1 MSDFV
6 SSQAL
11 DLVQISDPDA
21 VPEVRDLI
29 LIEDHN
35 NSGSDR
41 QQLEKR
47 RHSLCSHAL
56 NWDKRVS
63 PSVSNYIARAS

>member
-6 SSQAL
+6 LSQAL
-11 DLVQISDPDA
+11 DLVQTSDPDP

-29 LIEDHN
+29 LIKDLN

-41 QQLEKR
+41 QQLEKW

-63 PSVSNYIARAS
+63 PPVSSYIARAS